1 MKCKER
7 GEARLP
13 HERGAEGFLRKPAGS
28 EKRDTPN
35 LHNLL
40 GFLRMPRCLTQR
52 EISKAKDKNLDPVLP
67 PAAQIQVSEIT

>member
-13 HERGAEGFLRKPAGS
+13 HERGAEGFLREPARS
-28 EKRDTPN
+28 EEKDTPN

-40 GFLRMPRCLTQR
+40 GFLRGLGVYIKGNSHGKRQTRWSL
-52 EISKAKDKNLDPVLP
+52 SLP
-67 PAAQIQVSEIT
+67 PAAQIQVSEIA